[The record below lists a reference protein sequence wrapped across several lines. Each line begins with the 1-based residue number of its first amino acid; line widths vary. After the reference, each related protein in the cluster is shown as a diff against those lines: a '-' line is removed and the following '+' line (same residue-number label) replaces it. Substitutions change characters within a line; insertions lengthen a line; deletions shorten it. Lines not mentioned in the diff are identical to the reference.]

1 MTKLK
6 GTIQLGEGYNKTK
19 AVFNGNIDNLEVKSI
34 SIKDSTARDIL
45 LGNGTTL
52 PLFNGS
58 NTINSQYL
66 PSYVDDVIEAP
77 SQNDFPVMGESGKI
91 YLDLSTNSTY
101 RWSGSTYVLVT
112 SGDMETTI
120 NDIVNQIQE
129 VESNVTA
136 IQNILDSDKFKEY
149 NTEYLTFTALEDS
162 TVGFE
167 NPSFDLFYSFDCKEW
182 NLYNEIVNLPKDA
195 KIYFKADTTTI
206 ESEIG
211 TFIVTGKVDVSGNV
225 MSIVYA
231 DDFIGKVY
239 FPNDKMTMK
248 SLFGGNQG
256 LHNAHNLILPATTLT
271 EGCYNEMFYYCESL
285 TTAPELPATTLTDG
299 CYNGMFRYCTSLVK
313 APELPAMTLANYCY
327 SGMFCDCTSLTTAPE
342 LPATTLVNNC
352 YEWMFSGC
360 INLNYIKMLATDIS
374 NPSCLGGWVAGVAS
388 TGTFVKNAL
397 MDSLPAGWEGIPEG
411 WTVEDYIS
419 PEQQLKELQ
428 VSVDTNTEEI
438 DILKNR
444 IISTTYSELKDAV
457 TNSTL
462 TIGQYYRITDYVTTC
477 NGTSAKVTD
486 ASTIDPENPVDGQS
500 RSAGHQFDIIVRAL
514 SPNQL
519 DENAVAVCNASET
532 YYDSTF
538 NGTVVK
544 YSIEN
549 KYWSTEDGKGTIYY
563 MKDHNDN
570 ECSYDFTNIEYYY
583 AESTTWYLTFNKD
596 SSKVVIL
603 NTNTV
608 LPFVII
614 YGHLESPNSISI
626 TGSLQEIYMYA
637 GAINAVDI
645 KGTINSFK
653 VIAPNNV
660 RVHTINITG
669 MYETVLLHAQ
679 GLIST
684 IIFNGYF
691 QNVAIESGGDLAFFT
706 IYGQHQNFIIKS
718 APEKNCLRFFIQG
731 QSLNSSID
739 ASEIPAV
746 PSDFTCFGYL
756 YETTIKAVV
765 SRVTIC
771 GTLQNSTIEAKG
783 MSKLVFQGT
792 NKNLVINT
800 NNNNITSSSWKSNS
814 NITIQGSTH
823 ALSFL
828 DFGDSVQGIKILSY
842 EGLTPSYITF
852 NNRVYNITI
861 EGGVQNVTLTNVA
874 CNLHLKST
882 QETAFAADITI
893 NGVRGVSADSLLE
906 IPLYSVKGGCKK
918 DIYRD
923 VSGHIFYTWEDN
935 LVKKGYYINDNT
947 DTEWK
952 EIPTPEEPVE
962 VPTIPDAVTTALSVA
977 TLDLTT
983 RTTIATIA
991 TDETLAFTQVP
1002 AIQGEYRL
1010 VVVNSSETD
1019 ITITMPTEENYQCLC
1034 GATLTIPAQTNIE
1047 LIINVTDTLIYI
1059 RKG

>member
-19 AVFNGNIDNLEVKSI
+19 AIFNGNIDTLEVKSV

-77 SQNDFPVMGESGKI
+77 SQNDFPTIGESGKI
-91 YLDLSTNSTY
+91 YLDISTNSTY
-101 RWSGSTYVLVT
+101 RWSGSTYVLIT
-112 SGDMETTI
+112 SGDIEQDI
-120 NDIVNQIQE
+120 NNA
-129 VESNVTA
+129 VT
-136 IQNILDSDKFKEY
+136 
-149 NTEYLTFTALEDS
+149 
-162 TVGFE
+162 
-167 NPSFDLFYSFDCKEW
+167 
-182 NLYNEIVNLPKDA
+182 
-195 KIYFKADTTTI
+195 
-206 ESEIG
+206 
-211 TFIVTGKVDVSGNV
+211 
-225 MSIVYA
+225 
-231 DDFIGKVY
+231 
-239 FPNDKMTMK
+239 
-248 SLFGGNQG
+248 
-256 LHNAHNLILPATTLT
+256 
-271 EGCYNEMFYYCESL
+271 
-285 TTAPELPATTLTDG
+285 
-299 CYNGMFRYCTSLVK
+299 
-313 APELPAMTLANYCY
+313 
-327 SGMFCDCTSLTTAPE
+327 
-342 LPATTLVNNC
+342 
-352 YEWMFSGC
+352 
-360 INLNYIKMLATDIS
+360 
-374 NPSCLGGWVAGVAS
+374 
-388 TGTFVKNAL
+388 
-397 MDSLPAGWEGIPEG
+397 
-411 WTVEDYIS
+411 
-419 PEQQLKELQ
+419 ELQ
-428 VSVDTNTEEI
+428 KSINSNTDEI
-438 DILKNR
+438 EILKNR

-462 TIGQYYRITDYVTTC
+462 TTGQYYRITDYVTTC

-486 ASTIDPENPVDGQS
+486 VSTIGPENPVDGQS
-500 RSAGHQFDIIVRAL
+500 RSAGHQFDIVVRAL

-538 NGTVVK
+538 NGTVIK

-583 AESTTWYLTFNKD
+583 AEDTTWYLTFNKN

-614 YGHLESPNSISI
+614 YGYRELPNSITI

-637 GAINAVDI
+637 GAINAVNI
-645 KGTINSFK
+645 KGTITNFK
-653 VIAPNNV
+653 VIAPTNKMT
-660 RVHTINITG
+660 HTINITG
-669 MYETVLLHAQ
+669 RYETVLLQAQ

-684 IIFNGYF
+684 ITFSGYF
-691 QNVAIESGGDLAFFT
+691 QNVSIESGGDLAFFT
-706 IYGQHQNFIIKS
+706 IYGQHQNFTIKS
-718 APEKNCLRFFIQG
+718 APEQNCLRFFMQG
-731 QSLNSSID
+731 QSLDSSID

-756 YETTIKAVV
+756 YKTIIKAVV

-771 GTLQNSTIEAKG
+771 GTLQNSTIKAKG
-783 MSKLVFQGT
+783 LSKVVFQGT
-792 NKNLVINT
+792 NKNLVIDN

-814 NITIQGSTH
+814 NITIQGGTH

-828 DFGDSVQGIKILSY
+828 DFGDAVQGITILPYS
-842 EGLTPSYITF
+842 GLTPSYITF
-852 NNRVYNITI
+852 KHRVYNITI

-882 QETAFAADITI
+882 EEAAFAADITV

-906 IPLYSVKGGCKK
+906 IPLHSVKGGCKK

-923 VSGHIFYTWEDN
+923 VSGRIFYTWEDN

-952 EIPTPEEPVE
+952 EIPTPQEPIE